1 MAWASAKRS
10 TVSNESQQGGNGGGQ
25 AKGVSGAVVAA
36 IVAGVLFLII
46 LFAGITSVT
55 TYNGLVNRVEAAD
68 EAWGQVETAYQRRAD
83 LVPNLVDSVE
93 RFMEHERETLESV
106 TEARE
111 GEPLSKQLEAL
122 KAARQSAQAE
132 RASAPTRAETLAKL
146 KGSQQQLSERMTALM
161 ARFEAYPQ
169 LRSSD
174 QFMRLQAQL
183 EGAENRI
190 SVARQ
195 RYNQAVSDLNS
206 ALQRIPGRW
215 IGQFAGFEPRAYFEA
230 DEGAADAPS
239 VAE

>member
-1 MAWASAKRS
+1 
-10 TVSNESQQGGNGGGQ
+10 VSEEFQHGGNSGGQ

-46 LFAGITSVT
+46 LFVAITSVT
-55 TYNGLVNRVEAAD
+55 TYNGLVDRVEAAD
-68 EAWGQVETAYQRRAD
+68 EAWGQVEDAYQRRAD

-106 TEARE
+106 ADARE
-111 GEPLSKQLEAL
+111 GESLSQQLEAL
-122 KAARQSAQAE
+122 KAARQSASESDQTT
-132 RASAPTRAETLAKL
+132 RASAPTRVETLAKL

-161 ARFEAYPQ
+161 ARVEAYPQ

-174 QFMRLQAQL
+174 QFMRLQSQL

-215 IGQFAGFEPRAYFEA
+215 IAQLAGFEQRAYFEA
-230 DEGAADAPS
+230 DNGAAEAPS